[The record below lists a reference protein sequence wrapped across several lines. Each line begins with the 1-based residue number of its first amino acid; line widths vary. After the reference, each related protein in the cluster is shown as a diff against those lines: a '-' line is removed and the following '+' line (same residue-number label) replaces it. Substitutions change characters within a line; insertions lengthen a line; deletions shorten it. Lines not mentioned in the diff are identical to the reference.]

1 MQEKSRCQLW
11 NFFHNTAIKSRFIL
25 SGLLGGGPTKAKA
38 KILPGSNVIQGN
50 YDHYAAIRWS
60 STDPEHHTATSD
72 QNSAKASSC
81 PARCVWGTRRSQK
94 VTLLVALNFY
104 APLRH
109 AMADACTD
117 LAQTLARVLY
127 SAPILPPATR
137 DRAHST
143 DHGARNTARTTSV
156 SRYVAPP
163 QAIAGVGVIAV
174 TRSRRRMSSPVAAAG
189 PSPVPHVGCA
199 SSPGND
205 RGVGGAALEAAS
217 ALSTRCTSA
226 RSTLPQPEPQ
236 PGDRLRAGRA
246 CTSATRGNAV

>member
-1 MQEKSRCQLW
+1 MSHNSSARKAAPHAHGVLWRRARALHGPPERARAPPQARPRPPAGQLVR
-11 NFFHNTAIKSRFIL
+11 ARGRPAPAL
-25 SGLLGGGPTKAKA
+25 RPA
-38 KILPGSNVIQGN
+38 PGARGRG
-50 YDHYAAIRWS
+50 A
-60 STDPEHHTATSD
+60 PP
-72 QNSAKASSC
+72 
-81 PARCVWGTRRSQK
+81 PARVVECGCVWGTRRSQK

-104 APLRH
+104 APLCH

-117 LAQTLARVLY
+117 LARVLY

-163 QAIAGVGVIAV
+163 QAIAGVGVIAA
-174 TRSRRRMSSPVAAAG
+174 TRSRRRMSSPVAG
-189 PSPVPHVGCA
+189 LSPVPHVGCA
-199 SSPGND
+199 FSPGND

>member
-1 MQEKSRCQLW
+1 MSHNSSARKAAPHAHGVLW
-11 NFFHNTAIKSRFIL
+11 RR
-25 SGLLGGGPTKAKA
+25 AKA
-38 KILPGSNVIQGN
+38 LHGPPERARAPPRAGRRPASGARWRAVGAARPRRRGRGARRGVWLRVGHATVPKS
-50 YDHYAAIRWS
+50 YAAGCTEFLCSAPSCDGRCLHKA
-60 STDPEHHTATSD
+60 TDPL
-72 QNSAKASSC
+72 
-81 PARCVWGTRRSQK
+81 P
-94 VTLLVALNFY
+94 
-104 APLRH
+104 
-109 AMADACTD
+109 
-117 LAQTLARVLY
+117 RVLY

-137 DRAHST
+137 DRVRST

-156 SRYVAPP
+156 SRCVAPP

-226 RSTLPQPEPQ
+226 CSTLPQPEPQ

>member
-1 MQEKSRCQLW
+1 M
-11 NFFHNTAIKSRFIL
+11 H
-25 SGLLGGGPTKAKA
+25 
-38 KILPGSNVIQGN
+38 
-50 YDHYAAIRWS
+50 
-60 STDPEHHTATSD
+60 ATSEMTCIECVPRP
-72 QNSAKASSC
+72 SC
-81 PARCVWGTRRSQK
+81 PASICVCAALFIFAVGTTSTQGTFSGTVR
-94 VTLLVALNFY
+94 
-104 APLRH
+104 
-109 AMADACTD
+109 
-117 LAQTLARVLY
+117 
-127 SAPILPPATR
+127 
-137 DRAHST
+137 ST

-156 SRYVAPP
+156 SRCVARP

-205 RGVGGAALEAAS
+205 RGVGGATLEAAS